1 MKSTDHLDHLR
12 IASPCSVGWE
22 QMSGDQRVRFCEQ
35 CTLRV
40 YNISAMTRIEA
51 ETLIAN
57 TEGRFCARLYRR
69 SDGTIITKDCPVGL
83 RAIRRRVAK
92 VTGATIA
99 AVFGLWGSV
108 AGQNPSKEKSSC
120 QPPVHLTKS
129 TADSKPEAGSIS
141 GKVVDPNGAVVRGVR
156 VRIAKKGGEAVNNS
170 QTDENGLFQFR
181 GLKSDVYELG
191 FESKGFSNLK
201 ITEVKL
207 GDKDP
212 VTISAILIP
221 KGVDVVMGV
230 VGGPSLI
237 DTPPGTMILNGT
249 TIRKLPLPQ

>member
-1 MKSTDHLDHLR
+1 MKSSNHLDDLR
-12 IASPCSVGWE
+12 IASPCPVGWA
-22 QMSGDQRVRFCEQ
+22 QMTGDDRVRFCEQ
-35 CTLRV
+35 CSLRV

-57 TEGRFCARLYRR
+57 TEGRICARLFRR

-92 VTGATIA
+92 VAGAAFA
-99 AVFGLWGSV
+99 AIVGLWGSA
-108 AGQNPSKEKSSC
+108 AGQNPSKDKSSC
-120 QPPVHLTKS
+120 QPQVTVTKS
-129 TADSKPEAGSIS
+129 TPDTKPEASSIS
-141 GKVVDPNGAVVRGVR
+141 GKVVDPNGAAVPGVK

-170 QTDENGLFQFR
+170 QTDEKGLFQFR

-201 ITEVKL
+201 ITEIKL

-230 VGGPSLI
+230 VGSSSPL
-237 DTPPGTMILNGT
+237 DTPPGTTIFSGE
-249 TIRKLPLPQ
+249 TIRKLPIPQ